1 MEIGVNYQEAYEYI
15 QNIEKQGSVLGLELI
30 RRLLLRLE
38 DPQNR
43 LPIVH
48 VAGTNG
54 KGSTIAFLDSIL
66 QSAGYRVGR
75 YISPTV
81 FGYLERFQIN
91 GKWMPEARFAELMT
105 RIAPAAEAV
114 SAAYAAERGNE
125 REDGRMGSP
134 IPTDACGNGDT
145 VIRDAVSVGPHA
157 GLTAYE
163 IETAIAFLYFLEER
177 CDIVLLETGLGGRD
191 DATNVA
197 DRVLCSV
204 LTAISLDHTRVLGST
219 VAQIASVK
227 AGIIKPDCPVVVSG
241 ENRYAPETGSGPE
254 ADPNLEAGTES
265 ESDPKSETALS
276 VIEAYAKRQHAPVTV
291 TAPERVRDYS
301 GSPEKQ
307 VFSYE
312 TAAGNFYEGLQLS
325 VNGEFQ
331 VNNCL
336 NALEVIEILRK
347 KGYNISN
354 EAIMTGVRRTSWSG
368 RLERLGGSPEFYLD
382 GAHNPGAIRVL
393 RQFIRQ
399 YYGTRRLVFIIGVL
413 ADKDYGAMLESIT
426 DLADCVIATEPPVKR
441 RLPAKK
447 LAEQIR
453 QRHSCVLETGSCR
466 EAVALALREAGRE
479 GVIFAFGSLYALGEI
494 KGEWERRHFV

>member
-241 ENRYAPETGSGPE
+241 ENRYAPETGSRSELGSGYGIGIGSE
-254 ADPNLEAGTES
+254 IGNRAFRDRSLCEKTACTGHCDGAGTG
-265 ESDPKSETALS
+265 P
-276 VIEAYAKRQHAPVTV
+276 
-291 TAPERVRDYS
+291 
-301 GSPEKQ
+301 
-307 VFSYE
+307 
-312 TAAGNFYEGLQLS
+312 GLQR
-325 VNGEFQ
+325 Q
-331 VNNCL
+331 
-336 NALEVIEILRK
+336 
-347 KGYNISN
+347 
-354 EAIMTGVRRTSWSG
+354 SG
-368 RLERLGGSPEFYLD
+368 
-382 GAHNPGAIRVL
+382 
-393 RQFIRQ
+393 
-399 YYGTRRLVFIIGVL
+399 
-413 ADKDYGAMLESIT
+413 
-426 DLADCVIATEPPVKR
+426 
-441 RLPAKK
+441 
-447 LAEQIR
+447 
-453 QRHSCVLETGSCR
+453 ETG
-466 EAVALALREAGRE
+466 
-479 GVIFAFGSLYALGEI
+479 IFL
-494 KGEWERRHFV
+494 

>member
-1 MEIGVNYQEAYEYI
+1 MGIGVNYQEAYEYI

-30 RRLLLRLE
+30 RRLLLRLN

-105 RIAPAAEAV
+105 RIAPVAEAV
-114 SAAYAAERGNE
+114 NAAYEEEHRSDRKDGCKGN
-125 REDGRMGSP
+125 P
-134 IPTDACGNGDT
+134 ILTDACRDGEP
-145 VIRDAVSVGPHA
+145 VIRDAVSVGPHT

-163 IETAIAFLYFLEER
+163 IETAVAFFYFLEER

-191 DATNVA
+191 DATNAA

-204 LTAISLDHTRVLGST
+204 LTAISLDHTRILGST

-241 ENRYAPETGSGPE
+241 ENRYAPETGCGSEAGPE
-254 ADPNLEAGTES
+254 
-265 ESDPKSETALS
+265 SETALS

-325 VNGEFQ
+325 VNGKFQ
-331 VNNCL
+331 VNNCV

-354 EAIMTGVRRTSWSG
+354 ETIMTGVRRTSWSG

-393 RQFIRQ
+393 RQFIRR
-399 YYGTRRLVFIIGVL
+399 YYGTHRLVFIIGVL
-413 ADKDYGAMLESIT
+413 ADKDYGAMLKSIT

-494 KGEWERRHFV
+494 KGEWERRHLV